1 MASDPIA
8 EQSALALRLA
18 TEDPERAGAIAVE
31 ALERA
36 VEAGLAGAES
46 TALRALGLAA
56 RSRNRIPEAI
66 THLQAAVDAG
76 DRAGEANLAAEARLS
91 LAGALVLA
99 GQGQDAMTTLDGAHA
114 TGAMEIA
121 VQSQRAMVLAM
132 LGRYEEA
139 LKAYRQ
145 VIPGLRRTGD
155 RVREGRALN
164 NRGLLHVYAGRF
176 ALAEADLAQAERLMV
191 EVGNLT
197 EAAGYCQ
204 NRGYA
209 AAPKGR
215 PPDRTGIARGGRPAL
230 PGVRGVLGRTRA
242 AQGRGAGGSRALRGS
257 ASGHRGGDRAAQGGG

>member
-18 TEDPERAGAIAVE
+18 TEEPERAGAIAAE
-31 ALERA
+31 AWERA
-36 VEAGLAGAES
+36 VEAGLGGAES

-66 THLQAAVDAG
+66 THLRAAVVAAEQ
-76 DRAGEANLAAEARLS
+76 AGEADLAAEARLS

-99 GQGQDAMTTLDGAHA
+99 GLGEDAMITLDGAHA

-145 VIPGLRRTGD
+145 VIPGLRRSGD
-155 RVREGRALN
+155 RVE
-164 NRGLLHVYAGRF
+164 
-176 ALAEADLAQAERLMV
+176 
-191 EVGNLT
+191 
-197 EAAGYCQ
+197 
-204 NRGYA
+204 
-209 AAPKGR
+209 
-215 PPDRTGIARGGRPAL
+215 RGGHSTIAGCSTCT
-230 PGVRGVLGRTRA
+230 PG
-242 AQGRGAGGSRALRGS
+242 ALRWPRPTWPRRNGS
-257 ASGHRGGDRAAQGGG
+257 WWKSAT